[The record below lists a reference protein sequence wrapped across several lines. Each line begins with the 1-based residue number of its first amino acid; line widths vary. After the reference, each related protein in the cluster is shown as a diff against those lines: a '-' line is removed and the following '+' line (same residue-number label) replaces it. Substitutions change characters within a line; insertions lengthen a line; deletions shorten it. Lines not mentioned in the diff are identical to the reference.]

1 MCTTL
6 FCPLIVPFS
15 HTPSLIRIQ
24 SPPCT
29 TFGSPPSP
37 KFKGGQCSACDVSHG
52 GSSIFDDSWGRLVF
66 SATLLFS
73 GMVAAG
79 LWQVQTMYQRQVLH
93 FSKDENVRLTQIGSV
108 GGIFVNLI
116 VTPLMLAKAGEKKT
130 LLLGLSVYSIYL
142 ASYGVHS

>member
-1 MCTTL
+1 M
-6 FCPLIVPFS
+6 
-15 HTPSLIRIQ
+15 
-24 SPPCT
+24 
-29 TFGSPPSP
+29 
-37 KFKGGQCSACDVSHG
+37 
-52 GSSIFDDSWGRLVF
+52 F